1 MIFINKEKIKKQIE
15 KLYNLNADIAL
26 KFIAMKKEPTIRDM
40 LYINRLIESIIK
52 KLREATEDE

>member
-15 KLYNLNADIAL
+15 KLYNLNTDISL
-26 KFIAMKKEPTIRDM
+26 EFIAMKKEPTIRDM

>member
-15 KLYNLNADIAL
+15 KLYNLNVDIAL
-26 KFIAMKKEPTIRDM
+26 KFITMKKEPTIRDM

>member
-15 KLYNLNADIAL
+15 KLYNLNADISL
-26 KFIAMKKEPTIRDM
+26 EFIAMKKEPTIRDM